1 MWFNLIILILKM
13 VKKSLKINFFFFSLS
28 PKKNNHQNKATAYKA
43 QWTTFIGLGNPINPV
58 KAAKFALRFIYFLS
72 IHCRFQEKGVINGVV
87 DECVCVGA
95 CVQSTN

>member
-1 MWFNLIILILKM
+1 MELDDT
-13 VKKSLKINFFFFSLS
+13 VTD
-28 PKKNNHQNKATAYKA
+28 A
-43 QWTTFIGLGNPINPV
+43 PV

-87 DECVCVGA
+87 DACVCVGA

>member
-1 MWFNLIILILKM
+1 VLNLWKGRLMLCRKQVELDNTIID
-13 VKKSLKINFFFFSLS
+13 V
-28 PKKNNHQNKATAYKA
+28 
-43 QWTTFIGLGNPINPV
+43 PV
-58 KAAKFALRFIYFLS
+58 KVIKFALRFIYFLS

>member
-1 MWFNLIILILKM
+1 VLCRKQAKLNDI
-13 VKKSLKINFFFFSLS
+13 VTY
-28 PKKNNHQNKATAYKA
+28 A
-43 QWTTFIGLGNPINPV
+43 PV

-72 IHCRFQEKGVINGVV
+72 IHCRFQEMGVINGVV

>member
-1 MWFNLIILILKM
+1 VLNLWKGGLMLC
-13 VKKSLKINFFFFSLS
+13 KKQAKLDDIVTN
-28 PKKNNHQNKATAYKA
+28 A
-43 QWTTFIGLGNPINPV
+43 PV
-58 KAAKFALRFIYFLS
+58 KATKFTLRFIYFLS

>member
-1 MWFNLIILILKM
+1 MA
-13 VKKSLKINFFFFSLS
+13 KKSLKIKFFFFSLS
-28 PKKNNHQNKATAYKA
+28 PKKINRQNKATTYKA
-43 QWTTFIGLGNPINPV
+43 QWTTLLGLCNPINPV
-58 KAAKFALRFIYFLS
+58 KATKFALKFIYFLS

>member
-1 MWFNLIILILKM
+1 VLNLWKG
-13 VKKSLKINFFFFSLS
+13 
-28 PKKNNHQNKATAYKA
+28 
-43 QWTTFIGLGNPINPV
+43 GLVLCRKQAWLDDTVTNVLV
-58 KAAKFALRFIYFLS
+58 KAAKFTLRFIYFLS

>member
-1 MWFNLIILILKM
+1 MLC
-13 VKKSLKINFFFFSLS
+13 KKQAELDDIVTDAL
-28 PKKNNHQNKATAYKA
+28 
-43 QWTTFIGLGNPINPV
+43 V
-58 KAAKFALRFIYFLS
+58 KAAKFALKFIYFLS

>member
-1 MWFNLIILILKM
+1 VLTLWKGGLVLCKKQVEFNDTVTNAL
-13 VKKSLKINFFFFSLS
+13 VK
-28 PKKNNHQNKATAYKA
+28 
-43 QWTTFIGLGNPINPV
+43 V
-58 KAAKFALRFIYFLS
+58 AKFALRFIYFLS

>member
-1 MWFNLIILILKM
+1 MA
-13 VKKSLKINFFFFSLS
+13 KKSLKINFFFFSLS
-28 PKKNNHQNKATAYKA
+28 PKKINRQNKAITYKA
-43 QWTTFIGLGNPINPV
+43 QWIALLGLRNPINPM

>member
-1 MWFNLIILILKM
+1 MLCKKQVEFDDTVTNAL
-13 VKKSLKINFFFFSLS
+13 VK
-28 PKKNNHQNKATAYKA
+28 
-43 QWTTFIGLGNPINPV
+43 V
-58 KAAKFALRFIYFLS
+58 AKFALRFIYFLS